1 MAKSDTTTTVDK
13 GTFHRQ
19 LVEERDKPIV
29 TALEYIRAYL
39 MKRLVTVQKVIDEAD
54 SPLTPTAS
62 KLLESIKKEAVHYTV
77 IWDGE
82 NKYQVSGPWSDQCIV
97 DMQEKV
103 CSCRH
108 WELTGIPCKHAVAT
122 IWDMQSNGMDVDIP
136 EKWVHQCYW
145 LST

>member
-1 MAKSDTTTTVDK
+1 
-13 GTFHRQ
+13 
-19 LVEERDKPIV
+19 
-29 TALEYIRAYL
+29 

-145 LST
+145 LSTWIEMYGFKIHPINGRQLWNDVDCPTKLTPPVHHT